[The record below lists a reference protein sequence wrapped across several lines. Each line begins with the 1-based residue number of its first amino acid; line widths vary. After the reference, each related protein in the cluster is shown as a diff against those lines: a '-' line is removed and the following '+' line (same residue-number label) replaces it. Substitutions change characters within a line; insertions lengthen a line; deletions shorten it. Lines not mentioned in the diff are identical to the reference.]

1 MQIFLDTAKVDEIRK
16 WKSVIAGVTT
26 NPSILLKDG
35 GNIYD
40 LCNEVGNLPIS
51 LEACGDFKTDA
62 IKYSQEIPGCNIKIP
77 LLRPNGGHNL
87 DLIAELS
94 DQNIDINCTALFSLS
109 QVILAT
115 KAGARYVSLFYGR
128 IADEGGYPGN
138 MISDCMDFLMRE
150 DADTELIIGSIRGVG
165 DVLDSTNHDA
175 DIITIPPAILQ
186 KMVSHAY
193 SRETV
198 QMFERDNEELQ
209 KLSKVQLN

>member
-16 WKSVIAGVTT
+16 WKSVISGVTT

-62 IKYSQEIPGCNIKIP
+62 LRYNQEIPGCNIKIP
-77 LLRPNGGHNL
+77 LLKPNGGNNL

-94 DQNIDINCTALFSLS
+94 ELGIDINCTALFSLP

-128 IADEGGYPGN
+128 IYDEGGCPSS
-138 MISDCMDFLMRE
+138 MIYDCMDFLMRE
-150 DADTELIIGSIRGVG
+150 DVDTELIIGSIRGVG
-165 DVLDSTNHDA
+165 DVIESTKAGA